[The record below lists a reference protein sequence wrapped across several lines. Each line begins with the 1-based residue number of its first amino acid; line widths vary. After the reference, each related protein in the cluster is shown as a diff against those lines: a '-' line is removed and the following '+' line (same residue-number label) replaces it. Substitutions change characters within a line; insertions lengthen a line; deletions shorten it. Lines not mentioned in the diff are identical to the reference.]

1 MRRNSIDRLS
11 PKVRKAVR
19 QALYARGFRDYA
31 GLAAELAAQGHVVSK
46 SALHRYGRKLEEAVK
61 AAELSAL
68 VQGEEP
74 RQGEA
79 PQSLQLDL
87 LNELEDEGA

>member
-1 MRRNSIDRLS
+1 MRRNSIDCLS
-11 PKVRKAVR
+11 PEVRKAVR

-61 AAELSAL
+61 AAELTTL
-68 VQGEEP
+68 VQGDEP
-74 RQGEA
+74 RQNDA
-79 PQSLQLDL
+79 PHGIQLDFL
-87 LNELEDEGA
+87 DKLESEGA

>member
-1 MRRNSIDRLS
+1 MRRNSIDKL
-11 PKVRKAVR
+11 PPEVRKAVR

-31 GLAAELAAQGHVVSK
+31 GLAAELAAKGYAVSK

-68 VQGEEP
+68 VQVDEP
-74 RQGEA
+74 RRDEA
-79 PQSLQLDL
+79 PGGVQLDL
-87 LNELEDEGA
+87 LDELESEGA